1 MAGDTVGTH
10 VRNPLLGMPDAWEQN
25 ILEEFAARAAKGE
38 ALAGM
43 SYGEVVTEPGGQY
56 YRFMKAIPVQPKCLL
71 CHGPAETIPETIQTI
86 LKKHYPFD
94 AAIGYKA
101 RDLRG
106 AVNIKQPLG
115 TQNH

>member
-56 YRFMKAIPVQPKCLL
+56 YRFMKPIAVQPKYLL
-71 CHGPAETIPETIQTI
+71 CHGSPETIPETIGAVF
-86 LKKHYPFD
+86 KNNYPFD
-94 AAIGYKA
+94 AATGYKA
-101 RDLRG
+101 GDLRG

-115 TQNH
+115 TQSH

>member
-56 YRFMKAIPVQPKCLL
+56 YRFMKPIAVQPKYLL
-71 CHGPAETIPETIQTI
+71 CHGSPETIPETTRAVF
-86 LKKHYPFD
+86 KNNYPFD

-101 RDLRG
+101 GDLRG